1 MLSKEFSCGGGM
13 KAAVP
18 PGAEDCRIVE
28 EGAGD
33 GVKDDGGCWD
43 FGTDNEG
50 DDDVSDTNGEEEEK
64 EAERRLLEPGPDA
77 GGSGELTR
85 NTDMDDVKALET
97 AAAVTGEGGDEV
109 NSPPPPPVCWSDDD
123 DESGAMAM
131 DVEPRRLA
139 ATSVDVTF

>member
-1 MLSKEFSCGGGM
+1 M

-28 EGAGD
+28 EGAGVD
-33 GVKDDGGCWD
+33 VKDDGGCWD

-50 DDDVSDTNGEEEEK
+50 DDDVSGANGEEEEK
-64 EAERRLLEPGPDA
+64 EAGRRLLEPGPDA

-109 NSPPPPPVCWSDDD
+109 NCDFFFPPLLAPPPPPVCWSDDD

-139 ATSVDVTF
+139 AAPVDVTF